1 MTVGD
6 YRIILNSIDEMT
18 VKLDEA
24 IAECELLR
32 KAGFA
37 FSEAEN
43 CIGRAKYVILS
54 EQSKIEMMEV
64 PK

>member
-1 MTVGD
+1 MTVGG
-6 YRIILNSIDEMT
+6 YRIILNRIDEMAL
-18 VKLDEA
+18 KLDEA
-24 IAECELLR
+24 IAECESLG

-43 CIGRAKYVILS
+43 CIERAKYVILL
-54 EQSKIEMMEV
+54 EQNKIELIEV